1 MIKQLYIIK
10 FNGTLLFSKSF
21 VKERKIEDNVL
32 IGFFASLAN
41 FSREALESEIEYI
54 DLSHDDKL
62 VLFPQSTE
70 KLLATAIVS
79 SIDDNELI
87 SKILRNILQD
97 FIGAFAPDFDPDKI
111 NLEEMDRIINQN
123 LEGKISR
130 PLIHR
135 LVYSWILLIPLC
147 ILLNIAN
154 ITSGQ
159 YIFQNLYLDKE
170 LYSQQE
176 IYTEVIP
183 AMIRISLIVLLI
195 VFILPNIISGYLVL
209 NEKYAY
215 LNSTI
220 YLILIMVIYFYTIE
234 TLFAYVIL
242 AYLPLVFLMSIG
254 FSYFG
259 FRLAKKRKIIRN

>member
-1 MIKQLYIIK
+1 MK

-21 VKERKIEDNVL
+21 VKERKIDDNVL
-32 IGFFASLAN
+32 IGFFASLTN
-41 FSREALESEIEYI
+41 FSREALEGEIEYI
-54 DLSHDDKL
+54 DLGHDTKL

-87 SKILRNILQD
+87 SKILRSILQD
-97 FIGAFAPDFDPDKI
+97 FIGAFAPDYNPNKI
-111 NLEEMDRIINQN
+111 NKEEMDRIIEEN

-130 PLIHR
+130 PLINR
-135 LVYSWILLIPLC
+135 IVYSWILLIPLC

-154 ITSGQ
+154 ITSRE

-170 LYSQQE
+170 IYSQQE

-209 NEKYAY
+209 NEKFAY
-215 LNSTI
+215 LNSVI
-220 YLILIMVIYFYTIE
+220 YLILIMFIYFYTIE
-234 TLFAYVIL
+234 SVFAYVII
-242 AYLPLVFLMSIG
+242 AYLPLVFLISIG
-254 FSYFG
+254 FTYFG
-259 FRLAKKRKIIRN
+259 IRLAKKRKIIRN